1 MPNLDA
7 DVALL
12 TECRY
17 AVPTAPEGDWYVEQI
32 LHDDRLLQE
41 ALQERG
47 VTSTRIDWAHPD
59 VDWSTFSC
67 AVFRTTWDYFERFEA
82 FTSWLEAATSQ
93 VRLCNTPELVWW
105 NLDKHY
111 LADLNERG
119 IPVVDSQFIEQG
131 ARLRLEERL
140 AALGWGE
147 AVIKPCISA
156 GGRDTYRV
164 QKEDTGA
171 VEETVQPLLEDAS
184 FILQP
189 FLNDIVDTGEVSLMV
204 FDGDYTHA
212 IRKAAK
218 DGDFR
223 VQDNHGGTV
232 HPYEPSNEQI
242 ELALRAMDACDPV
255 PRYGRVDIARTNE
268 GRWAVMELE
277 LIEPELWLRDHPPSA
292 DAFARVIVDLLDA

>member
-12 TECRY
+12 TERRY
-17 AVPTAPEGDWYVEQI
+17 AVPTAPDGDWYVKQI
-32 LHDDRLLQE
+32 LDDDRLLQE

-47 VTSTRIDWAHPD
+47 ITSTRIDWAHPE
-59 VDWSTFSC
+59 VDWSAFSC

-82 FTSWLEAATSQ
+82 FTAWLEEATSQ

-111 LADLNERG
+111 LADLRERG

-140 AALGWGE
+140 AALGWEE
-147 AVIKPCISA
+147 AVIKPCVSA
-156 GGRDTYRV
+156 GGRNTYRV
-164 QKEDTGA
+164 RKENTDA

-204 FDGDYTHA
+204 FDGTYTHA

-242 ELALRAMDACDPV
+242 ELALRAMDACDPA
-255 PRYGRVDIARTNE
+255 PRYGRVDIARTNA
-268 GRWAVMELE
+268 GQWAVMELE
-277 LIEPELWLRDHPPSA
+277 LIEPELWLREHPSSA
-292 DAFARVIVDLLDA
+292 DDFARVIVDLLEA